1 LQRLT
6 SHLVVALERCC
17 QVANNTDVI
26 KLEPGGFMETYLGKA
41 KDLPPADK
49 CEALEQSEGVAEKH
63 EAAAQE
69 GQTDAAEHSDVNAH
83 FICITSCDG
92 QLFELDGRKG
102 IPINHGP
109 TTPGVCARRHALAI
123 EFSMLHKTHRP
134 IPLTPSTCIHP
145 LTLPPL
151 ALPPPAP
158 PHTQLAQSPLEH
170 AQSRA
175 PMLTLL
181 QTSPPFFPILFCH
194 VGVQARFFLMQRK
207 YARSSWSVTLTLS
220 TLPSSL

>member
-1 LQRLT
+1 
-6 SHLVVALERCC
+6 
-17 QVANNTDVI
+17 
-26 KLEPGGFMETYLGKA
+26 METYLGKA

-109 TTPGVCARRHALAI
+109 TTPGVCALAI
-123 EFSMLHKTHRP
+123 
-134 IPLTPSTCIHP
+134 TPSRCTNPSPHPTHPIHMYPSTYSATSTVAGAGAATHPTRTITPQTCSIAC
-145 LTLPPL
+145 TN
-151 ALPPPAP
+151 ADA
-158 PHTQLAQSPLEH
+158 AANIS
-170 AQSRA
+170 
-175 PMLTLL
+175 
-181 QTSPPFFPILFCH
+181 PFFPHSVLPRRRP
-194 VGVQARFFLMQRK
+194 GSFLLDATKVCKEFMERDPD
-207 YARSSWSVTLTLS
+207 SVDFTIVALS
-220 TLPSSL
+220 KAP

>member
-1 LQRLT
+1 
-6 SHLVVALERCC
+6 
-17 QVANNTDVI
+17 
-26 KLEPGGFMETYLGKA
+26 METYLGKA

-92 QLFELDGRKG
+92 QRFEIDGRKG

-123 EFSMLHKTHRP
+123 EFSMLHKLIAPSHSPHPHLSIHSLCHLCHCRRRRRCHTPNSYNHPSNMLNRVHP
-134 IPLTPSTCIHP
+134 ILK
-145 LTLPPL
+145 
-151 ALPPPAP
+151 
-158 PHTQLAQSPLEH
+158 
-170 AQSRA
+170 
-175 PMLTLL
+175 LL
-181 QTSPPFFPILFCH
+181 QTSPPLFPILFCH